1 MLQKGDYPYEYIDDW
16 EKINKASLH
25 EKEDF
30 YSHLNMKDITDADYV
45 YAKWVCKDFEIKHL
59 GEYYDLYVQRYILL
73 IADVFENFRNEC
85 LEKFELDSAKFLS
98 ASELAWQAAALKKTK
113 LKLDLL
119 TDIDVLLMIEKGI
132 RGGICRS
139 IYRYTK
145 ANNKYMKHYDKNK
158 DSSCLQY
165 WDLNNL
171 YGLAI
176 LH

>member
-1 MLQKGDYPYEYIDDW
+1 M
-16 EKINKASLH
+16 
-25 EKEDF
+25 
-30 YSHLNMKDITDADYV
+30 
-45 YAKWVCKDFEIKHL
+45 
-59 GEYYDLYVQRYILL
+59 
-73 IADVFENFRNEC
+73 
-85 LEKFELDSAKFLS
+85 
-98 ASELAWQAAALKKTK
+98 
-113 LKLDLL
+113 
-119 TDIDVLLMIEKGI
+119 LLMIEKGI

-176 LH
+176 LHKPPVNNFEWIRDTFQFNEDFIKNYNEES